1 MRAERFGSYSTVATF
16 AGMSFLSRLKS
27 ITRYSRLCPPPRHQE
42 VRWPLLSRPPELSRF
57 SVNGRYGSFVVIS
70 SKVSDVLPR
79 TPGEVGL
86 YLRIAMV
93 LRSLQEVRKLLAV
106 PQLHVRLFPV
116 RATADVLALALELA
130 VRQRRADALHLRAEQ
145 RLDGSLDVDLVGVHR
160 HLEFLRLAVLA
171 EDRGLLG
178 NEGAQQ
184 HACQF
189 HNSQPA
195 AGSWQLAAAGSL

>member
-1 MRAERFGSYSTVATF
+1 MRDERFGSYSTVATF

-27 ITRYSRLCPPPRHQE
+27 ITRYRRLWPPPRHQD

-93 LRSLQEVRKLLAV
+93 PYAPCTKSGSFSPSRS
-106 PQLHVRLFPV
+106 F
-116 RATADVLALALELA
+116 TY
-130 VRQRRADALHLRAEQ
+130 
-145 RLDGSLDVDLVGVHR
+145 
-160 HLEFLRLAVLA
+160 AVLQS
-171 EDRGLLG
+171 ERRPTHLPWPS
-178 NEGAQQ
+178 
-184 HACQF
+184 HF
-189 HNSQPA
+189 PA
-195 AGSWQLAAAGSL
+195 ASHARTRPT